1 MALKKT
7 RFIKG
12 IILAPDDAAIENIP
26 GELKVD
32 SADSFKIKAYLDGAS
47 RELLTNSQSQIVS
60 NKTLLD
66 TSTLIANASDQTR
79 QVKFD
84 ASGVSASTTRTL
96 TIPNVSGTIITSAD
110 SGTIT
115 SSMIANDT
123 IVDADIN
130 SGAAISLSKLATGA
144 LPSGITVDSSNISN
158 LSIVDADISATA
170 AIALSKLATGA
181 LPSGITVDS
190 SNISNLSIVDAD
202 ISATAAID
210 ASKIGDG
217 SVSTTEFQ
225 YLSNVTSDIQTQL
238 SSKAIGA
245 ASSLANQIP
254 SFSGTD
260 GKTLQASVATLTT
273 SGSLTNLT
281 ALISS
286 GIVTMSGLLTLTSN
300 TSNSQT
306 GSSVNITSTS
316 TTVVRLTGA
325 ITSIGGYASGTDGRM
340 TIIINTSGNAI
351 TINDEDTS
359 ITAANRIRTGTNT
372 SIQLENNGSLM
383 MIYNQ
388 TTARHHVI
396 SRESGYTSEKSFT
409 LVNNQTSAAD
419 ITSLIFN
426 PSTYRGF
433 KVEYSIYRETS
444 TVGSGAAQIGQ
455 LRGIYNTKLAE
466 WYLSEDFSGN
476 SSGIEFSITSAGQI
490 QYTSSDF
497 DAINGSPSYIGTLK
511 YNIIKTFGA

>member
-12 IILAPDDAAIENIP
+12 IILAPDNDTIENIP
-26 GELKVD
+26 GEIKISDSSKV
-32 SADSFKIKAYLDGAS
+32 IQTYLDGAS
-47 RELLTNSQSQIVS
+47 REIVTNSQSQTIS
-60 NKTLLD
+60 NKTFTD
-66 TSTLIANASDQTR
+66 SSTLIANTADQTR
-79 QVKFD
+79 KVKFEVG
-84 ASGVSASTTRTL
+84 GVSASTTRTL
-96 TIPNVSGTIITSAD
+96 AIPDVNGTIITSAD

-115 SSMIANDT
+115 SSMIANNT

-130 SGAAISLSKLATGA
+130 SSAAISLSKLATGA

-158 LSIVDADISATA
+158 LSIVDADISTTA

-210 ASKIGDG
+210 ASKIGNG

-245 ASSLANQIP
+245 VSSLTNQIP

-260 GKTLQASVATLTT
+260 GKTLQASVALLTPT
-273 SGSLTNLT
+273 GALTNLT
-281 ALISS
+281 AVTSS
-286 GIVTMSGLLTLTSN
+286 GTVTMSGLLTLTSN
-300 TSNSQT
+300 TNNSQT

-316 TTVVRLTGA
+316 TTVIRLTGA
-325 ITSIGGYASGTDGRM
+325 ITSIGGYASGTDGRV
-340 TIIINTSGNAI
+340 TILINASGNAI

-359 ITAANRIRTGTNT
+359 ITAVNRIRTGTNT
-372 SIQLENNGSLM
+372 SIQLENNGSIM
-383 MIYNQ
+383 MIYNAS
-388 TTARHHVI
+388 TTRYHVI

-409 LVNNQTSAAD
+409 LANNQASAAD
-419 ITSLIFN
+419 ITGLIFS

-433 KVEYSIYRETS
+433 KIEYSIYRETS

-476 SSGIEFSITSAGQI
+476 SSGIEFSITSGGQI
-490 QYTSSDF
+490 QYTSSNF

-511 YNIIKTFGA
+511 YNIMKTFGA